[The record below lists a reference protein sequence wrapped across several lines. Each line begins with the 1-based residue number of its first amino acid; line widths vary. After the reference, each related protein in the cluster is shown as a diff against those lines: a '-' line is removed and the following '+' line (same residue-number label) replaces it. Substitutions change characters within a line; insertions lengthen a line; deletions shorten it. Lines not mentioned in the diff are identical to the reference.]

1 MSSSARAQRLAI
13 TICKFVN
20 KCEARTELFA
30 VREALS
36 FWRRDT
42 AEAKK
47 RVEVKKV
54 DISRQERKGS
64 EDKSIRLSLLG
75 SASSQRIN
83 R

>member
-1 MSSSARAQRLAI
+1 M
-13 TICKFVN
+13 
-20 KCEARTELFA
+20 
-30 VREALS
+30 REALS